1 MTRFVIKR
9 ILLLIPLIFCV
20 VFLVFAIMNITPG
33 DPGRAILGIAA
44 TQEEVDALNE
54 QLGYHQPFLLRFAN
68 YIKDI
73 CLHFDFGSS
82 YSSGEAV
89 TKIIAVNFPYTFKL
103 TMLGVALY
111 VVIGIPLGVL
121 SAVKQYSAADN
132 IIRVMAMLMAAFPN
146 FWLSMLGLL
155 IFSLWLNWLPA
166 EGVDSW
172 MSYILPVT
180 CFALSYSANLMRTT
194 RTNMLESIRQ
204 DYVRTARAKGASER
218 TVIWQHAFKNAM
230 LPIINSVGVSIGAF
244 MGGTL
249 ITESIFQIPGI
260 GSIVYAAIQTKDIP
274 VVMGITIFL
283 SLIFCF
289 MVLLVDVVSA
299 FVDPRVKARYR
310 R

>member
-1 MTRFVIKR
+1 MARYVIKR
-9 ILLLIPLIFCV
+9 ILLLIPLVFCV
-20 VFLVFAIMNITPG
+20 VFLVFSIMNAIPG
-33 DPGRAILGIAA
+33 DPGRAILGITA

-54 QLGYHQPFLLRFAN
+54 QLGYNQPFFSRFWD
-68 YIKDI
+68 YIVSI
-73 CLHFDFGSS
+73 CTHFDFGES
-82 YSSGEAV
+82 YASGEAV
-89 TKIIAVNFPYTFKL
+89 TRIIAVNFPYTFRL

-111 VVIGIPLGVL
+111 VVVGIPLGVL
-121 SAVKQYSAADN
+121 SAVKQYSLVDN
-132 IIRVMAMLMAAFPN
+132 VIRVMAMLLAAFPG
-146 FWLSMLGLL
+146 FWLSMLCMLV
-155 IFSLWLNWLPA
+155 FSLWLNWLPA

-172 MSYILPVT
+172 KSYILPVVT
-180 CFALSYSANLMRTT
+180 FALSYAAGLMRTT

-230 LPIINSVGVSIGAF
+230 LPIINSVGISIGAF

-260 GSIVYAAIQTKDIP
+260 GNIVYAAIQTKDVP
-274 VVMGITIFL
+274 VVMGVTILL

-299 FVDPRVKARYR
+299 FVDPRVKARYA
-310 R
+310 